1 MTDMKDDFLKMAMKA
16 MQNPTVQ
23 KVMANE
29 KVQKGFA
36 NAFKASFDVKNKLDQ
51 KKSEFAEQLNLATK
65 DDLRTMKRELDRLQR
80 QVSKLNQQKKDA
92 KAKKA
97 SSSKASTKTNSNE

>member
-1 MTDMKDDFLKMAMKA
+1 MTDIKDDFLKMAMKA

-51 KKSEFAEQLNLATK
+51 KKSEFAAQLNLATK

-80 QVSKLNQQKKDA
+80 QVSKLNQRKADA
-92 KAKKA
+92 PA
-97 SSSKASTKTNSNE
+97 SKSASSKARPQTTPDE

>member
-1 MTDMKDDFLKMAMKA
+1 MSDIKDDFLKMAMKA

-36 NAFKASFDVKNKLDQ
+36 NAFKASYEVKNMLDQ
-51 KKSEFAEQLNLATK
+51 KKTDLAEQFNLATK
-65 DDLRTMKRELDRLQR
+65 DDLRSMKRELDRLQR
-80 QVSKLNQQKKDA
+80 QVSKMKKQQKDA
-92 KAKKA
+92 EEP
-97 SSSKASTKTNSNE
+97 SKEGEK

>member
-1 MTDMKDDFLKMAMKA
+1 MADMKDDFLKMAMKA

-23 KVMANE
+23 KVMASE

-36 NAFKASFDVKNKLDQ
+36 NAFKASYDVKNKLDQ
-51 KKSEFAEQLNLATK
+51 KKSDLAEQFNLATK

-80 QVSKLNQQKKDA
+80 QVSKLNREKKDA

>member
-1 MTDMKDDFLKMAMKA
+1 MTDIKDDFLKMAMKA

-80 QVSKLNQQKKDA
+80 QVSKLNQHKSDA
-92 KAKKA
+92 KTSK
-97 SSSKASTKTNSNE
+97 STSSKASPQTTPDE